1 MRIRTAIIGL
11 GVGALALTGCGG
23 TSDSETAST
32 ETTVEETVEDSSSVE
47 ETVEDSS
54 SVEEEPVEEAPTE
67 GATQEAEADIP
78 YFYGY
83 GCEGA
88 AETLLDMATYFA
100 EFDPTAASSDDAAT
114 FRAMGEAM
122 IATANLPEEGAA
134 GEGVTLADQ
143 AIYAT
148 GISAIDLADII
159 DNAGFTR
166 EIEDQTGIFG
176 EDATRAVQE
185 CGLE

>member
-23 TSDSETAST
+23 SSDSDTAST
-32 ETTVEETVEDSSSVE
+32 ETTVEEESEESSA
-47 ETVEDSS
+47 
-54 SVEEEPVEEAPTE
+54 VEEEPAEEEPAE
-67 GATQEAEADIP
+67 DATQEAEADIP

-166 EIEDQTGIFG
+166 EIEEQTGIFG

>member
-23 TSDSETAST
+23 SSDSDTAST
-32 ETTVEETVEDSSSVE
+32 ETTVEEESEESSA
-47 ETVEDSS
+47 
-54 SVEEEPVEEAPTE
+54 VEEEPAEEEPAE
-67 GATQEAEADIP
+67 DATQEAEADIP

-143 AIYAT
+143 SIYAA
-148 GISAIDLADII
+148 GVSAVDLADII

-166 EIEDQTGIFG
+166 EIEEQTGIFG

>member
-23 TSDSETAST
+23 SSDSETAST
-32 ETTVEETVEDSSSVE
+32 ETTVEETVEE
-47 ETVEDSS
+47 SS
-54 SVEEEPVEEAPTE
+54 SVEEEPVEEEPAE
-67 GATQEAEADIP
+67 DATQEAEADIP

-166 EIEDQTGIFG
+166 EIEEQTRIFG